1 MNSQDLIQALAR
13 QIQGEIRF
21 DKLSRLLYSTDASIY
36 QIEPLGVV
44 LPRSK
49 EDVIATIEIAAQAG
63 VAVLSRGGGSS
74 LAGQAVG
81 QGIILDF
88 SKYMN
93 AILEVNQEE
102 RWARVQPGITLDVMN
117 RALGA
122 HGLKFGPDPS
132 SGNRATVGGTLGNN
146 GTGAHSILYGMS
158 VKQTLETETVLADG
172 TLTRFGA
179 ADQEQIDKLSG
190 EPGLLGAIYRQ
201 VPDLLERYSG
211 AIQDDYPRTWRRA
224 GGYNL
229 DYARNGELN
238 LAKLMAGSEG
248 TLGAMV
254 EATLN
259 LHPLPKVKGLV
270 IVEFG
275 GLVEAME
282 AVPAV
287 LETAPSAVELN
298 DDHLLKMCR
307 TVPEFAKLLT
317 FVQGDPAA
325 LLIVEY
331 YAEDHVEL
339 GAKSEF
345 LIRNLKRQ
353 GLGDAYSP
361 IVDPKGMAN
370 VWKVRKE
377 AVGLVMSRPGD
388 YKPIA
393 FIEDV
398 AVPVNQLPAFVD
410 RLQTLV
416 GDHGTQ
422 AAFYGHASAGCLHV
436 RPLINQKESKSLG
449 VMESI
454 LRGTADLIVDHGG
467 ALSGEHGAGLI
478 RSAFNQ
484 QIYGDRL
491 YQAFRELKGIFDPED
506 IMNPGKLVDAPA
518 PLDPAL
524 RYGASYRSINL
535 PATGL
540 SFERV
545 HGLDGAIEMC
555 NGQGAC
561 RKTDSGAMCPSFQAS
576 QDELHSTRGR
586 GNVLRAAISGRLPG
600 GLTSKPVKEALDL
613 CLACKSCKAECPS
626 SVDMAKLKYEVQ
638 YQAHKEGK
646 ITLRDWL
653 LGHAHLLN
661 QVGAAFVP
669 LSNWVMKLGMT
680 RTIQHHLLGIHKNRS
695 MPAWARPTFSA
706 WWRKRGKG
714 KPGRNGQVVLFH
726 ETLTDYN
733 TPSIGQA
740 AVKVL
745 EAAGFEVI
753 VLEKR
758 KCCGRPLLSKGFIDE
773 AKSHAAHNIALLAPY
788 AQQGVPI
795 VGCEPSCMTMFQ
807 DDYLDLIPGEETELV
822 AQNST
827 LITDFLV
834 QLQAQGR
841 LDLPLTPAEREILVH
856 SHCHERAVCGTEG
869 TTAAL
874 KLLPGA
880 EVKEIDA
887 GCCGMAGSFGFEKEH
902 YDFSLKVGEGRL
914 FPVIRAAGSEAQVVL
929 TGMSCRDQVEHAT
942 GRPTRHPIELLAEAL

>member
-13 QIQGEIRF
+13 QVRGEIRF

-44 LPRSK
+44 LPRDK
-49 EDVIATIEIAAQAG
+49 EDVVATIEIAAQAG
-63 VAVLSRGGGSS
+63 VPVLSRGGGSS

-81 QGIILDF
+81 RGIILDF

-93 AILEVNQEE
+93 AVLELNQEK

-117 RALGA
+117 RRLGT

-158 VKQTLETETVLADG
+158 VKQTIETETVLADG
-172 TLTRFGA
+172 TLARLGPVTHEQARKLA
-179 ADQEQIDKLSG
+179 QEAS
-190 EPGLLGAIYRQ
+190 LLGAIYRQ
-201 VPDLLERYSG
+201 VPDLLDRHAE
-211 AIQDDYPRTWRRA
+211 AIQDDFPRTWRRA

-229 DYARNGELN
+229 DYARNGDLN

-254 EATLN
+254 ETTLR

-275 GLVEAME
+275 TLVAAME

-287 LETAPSAVELN
+287 LETQPSAVELN

-331 YAEDHVEL
+331 YAEDQGEL
-339 GAKSEF
+339 AAKSEQ
-345 LIRNLKRQ
+345 LIRHLKRQ
-353 GLGDAYSP
+353 GLGDAYNP
-361 IVDPKGMAN
+361 ITDARGMAN

-398 AVPVNQLPAFVD
+398 AVPVDQLPSFVD
-410 RLQTLV
+410 RLQRLV

-422 AAFYGHASAGCLHV
+422 AAIYGHASAGCLHV
-436 RPLINQKESKSLG
+436 RPLINQKDADSLE
-449 VMESI
+449 VMTSI
-454 LRGTADLIVDHGG
+454 LRDTADLIVDHGG
-467 ALSGEHGAGLI
+467 ALSGEHGAGLV

-491 YQAFRELKGIFDPED
+491 YQAFRELKGIFDPEN

-518 PLDPAL
+518 PLEPSL
-524 RYGASYRSINL
+524 RFGASYRVIL
-535 PATGL
+535 PSRTGL
-540 SFERV
+540 SFEREQ
-545 HGLDGAIEMC
+545 GLDGAIEMC

-561 RKTDSGAMCPSFQAS
+561 RKTGSGAMCPSFQAS

-586 GNVLRAAISGRLPG
+586 GNVLRAAISGRFPG

-638 YQAHKEGK
+638 YQATQDGQGK
-646 ITLRDWL
+646 PAGLAPGTRPHSKPDGSCLCTAL
-653 LGHAHLLN
+653 QLGHAFGDHSP
-661 QVGAAFVP
+661 G
-669 LSNWVMKLGMT
+669 
-680 RTIQHHLLGIHKNRS
+680 
-695 MPAWARPTFSA
+695 PASF
-706 WWRKRGKG
+706 
-714 KPGRNGQVVLFH
+714 PGDPQ
-726 ETLTDYN
+726 
-733 TPSIGQA
+733 
-740 AVKVL
+740 
-745 EAAGFEVI
+745 
-753 VLEKR
+753 
-758 KCCGRPLLSKGFIDE
+758 
-773 AKSHAAHNIALLAPY
+773 AAHNARLGPA
-788 AQQGVPI
+788 
-795 VGCEPSCMTMFQ
+795 
-807 DDYLDLIPGEETELV
+807 DL
-822 AQNST
+822 
-827 LITDFLV
+827 
-834 QLQAQGR
+834 
-841 LDLPLTPAEREILVH
+841 
-856 SHCHERAVCGTEG
+856 
-869 TTAAL
+869 
-874 KLLPGA
+874 
-880 EVKEIDA
+880 
-887 GCCGMAGSFGFEKEH
+887 
-902 YDFSLKVGEGRL
+902 
-914 FPVIRAAGSEAQVVL
+914 
-929 TGMSCRDQVEHAT
+929 
-942 GRPTRHPIELLAEAL
+942 